1 MKIENIH
8 IVGSGN
14 VANFW
19 ANILVNNNL
28 PLKSIVAR
36 NQISG
41 QALASLHGIALKT
54 DYNHFNPNDLV
65 ILCVSDSQIEVVSNA
80 IEKGVICHCSGAINI
95 DTLSK
100 HYYSAV
106 IYPLQSFQKLWQ
118 DNITQFPFLMEYNN
132 RETKSVIEDALLKII
147 VNPQEIDSKQRLQYH
162 LAAVMV
168 NNFTNAMI
176 HMSQDYCKL
185 NNLDFEL
192 LKPLMSQTFDNL
204 NRYEAKQT
212 QTGPAKRNDLNTM
225 NAHLLALANFPE
237 LKEVYQTM
245 SDYIKSQYLNQ

>member
-19 ANILVNNNL
+19 ANMLLTNNL

-36 NQISG
+36 NQIMG
-41 QALASLHGIALKT
+41 QALASLYGIELKT
-54 DYNHFNPNDLV
+54 DYSHFNPNDLV
-65 ILCVSDSQIEVVSNA
+65 ILCISDSQIEVVSNA
-80 IEKGVICHCSGAINI
+80 IENGIICHCSGAVGIN
-95 DTLSK
+95 TLSK
-100 HYYSAV
+100 HSHYAV
-106 IYPLQSFQKLWQ
+106 IYPLQSIQKLWQ
-118 DNITQFPFLMEYNN
+118 DNIIPFPFLMEYNS
-132 RETKSVIEDALLKII
+132 RETKSAIEDALLKII
-147 VNPQEIDSKQRLQYH
+147 DNPQEINSEQRLQYH
-162 LAAVMV
+162 LSAVMV

-176 HMSQDYCKL
+176 IMSQDFCKL

-192 LKPLMSQTFDNL
+192 LKPLMAQTFDNL

-212 QTGPAKRNDLNTM
+212 QTGPAKRNDLNTI
-225 NAHLLALANFPE
+225 NAHLLALADFPE